1 MENPS
6 FHSLS
11 TPRGEFNEPPS
22 SSMSSYEVYH
32 DLLALVRELS
42 FSGLSRENPD
52 HHLREFEQLCS
63 HFASTSMTQDV
74 LKWKLFPFSLKGK
87 AERWYMPAADDANGS
102 WDHIRRRFSIF
113 FFQQNE
119 KKILG
124 AAWARFSLLVKSD
137 PT

>member
-1 MENPS
+1 MENSS

-11 TPRGEFNEPPS
+11 TPRGEFSEPPS
-22 SSMSSYEVYH
+22 ASTSGYEPCP
-32 DLLALVRELS
+32 DLIAMVWELS
-42 FSGLSRENPD
+42 FSVLSSENLD
-52 HHLREFEQLCS
+52 HHLQEFEQFCLC
-63 HFASTSMTQDV
+63 FASASMMQDV
-74 LKWKLFPFSLKGK
+74 LRWKLFPFSLKGK